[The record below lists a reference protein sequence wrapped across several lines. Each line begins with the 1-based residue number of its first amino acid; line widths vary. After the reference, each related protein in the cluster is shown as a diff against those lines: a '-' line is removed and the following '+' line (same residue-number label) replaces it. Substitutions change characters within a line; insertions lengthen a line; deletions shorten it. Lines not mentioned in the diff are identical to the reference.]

1 MSDQDQAD
9 LNRLKRIQGG
19 DREAFA
25 AFVRHHQRAVFRV
38 CRAVVSDDATAEDAA
53 QEAFIAVW
61 RALSS
66 GGGPRDPE
74 QSYRGWLF
82 TIARNAGHR
91 RRRRRVG
98 EPAAMVDIDDVA
110 GSDDLAAGANEDR
123 DSWAARGVAAG
134 WGDNPEQRAV
144 AAERRRCVQ
153 AALARLTLGEREV
166 ITLRDVNGLSGEE
179 TAAALGISVAA
190 EKSRVHR
197 ARLALM
203 AELGDCRDDDDDNHD
218 NHDNHD
224 NDDNRH
230 SPRGA
235 R

>member
-1 MSDQDQAD
+1 MSDQDVIA
-9 LNRLKRIQGG
+9 LIKRIERG

-25 AFVRHHQRAVFRV
+25 AFVRRHQRAVVRV
-38 CRAVVSDDATAEDAA
+38 CRAVVDDDAAAEDAA

-61 RALSS
+61 RALTS
-66 GGGPRDPE
+66 GAGPHDDGT
-74 QSYRGWLF
+74 YRGWLF

-91 RRRRRVG
+91 RRRRRAG

-110 GSDDLAAGANEDR
+110 HADNVADGADV
-123 DSWAARGVAAG
+123 WAARGVAAG
-134 WGDNPEQRAV
+134 WGDNPEGRAV

-153 AALARLTLGEREV
+153 AALARLAVGEREI

-179 TAAALGISVAA
+179 TAAVLGISIAA

-203 AELGDCRDDDDDNHD
+203 AHLGDCRDDDDEHP
-218 NHDNHD
+218 
-224 NDDNRH
+224 NDQQHH
-230 SPRGA
+230 SPGGA